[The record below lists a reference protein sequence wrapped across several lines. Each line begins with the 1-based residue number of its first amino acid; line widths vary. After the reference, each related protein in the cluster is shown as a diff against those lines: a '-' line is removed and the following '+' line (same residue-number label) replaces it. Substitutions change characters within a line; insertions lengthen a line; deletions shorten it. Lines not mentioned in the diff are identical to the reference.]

1 MWLFR
6 WLATLE
12 VHEWVSLARLA
23 LILIVGSIVVWEV
36 YGPSWR
42 KAKPS
47 VPRPM
52 ARCPHCGC
60 LVRVLRLEGHIAKC
74 PKHKTRSGG

>member
-52 ARCPHCGC
+52 ARCPQSREYGS
-60 LVRVLRLEGHIAKC
+60 VRYGAGNSRAARDQTPVA
-74 PKHKTRSGG
+74 